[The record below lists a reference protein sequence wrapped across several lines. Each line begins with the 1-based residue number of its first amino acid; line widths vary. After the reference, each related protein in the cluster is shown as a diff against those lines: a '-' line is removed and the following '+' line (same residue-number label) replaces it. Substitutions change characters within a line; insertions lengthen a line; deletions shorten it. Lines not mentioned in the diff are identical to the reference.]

1 MSAGPF
7 EEGPL
12 YHYAENEAEV
22 AVSDFVDPAEE
33 AGYLPVD
40 VEYETPTPKTIRE
53 ASGPAPPRRLSIAS
67 SYDAVADY
75 PPVQAPTLPPPR
87 LFPKQKDIEPAEAPT
102 ASRSRLSYLGLVG
115 LVGLA
120 GLGGASMGGSSSS
133 SSGALASSASGC
145 VLGTVQWSAIAG
157 SIPGHLVADG
167 SAIDAALY
175 PDISEAIGGFPIA
188 FLPDLMGRYARGGT
202 VPGEAMEASVDASSI
217 SVRID
222 DPGHSHVDST
232 GFAVKRDGQ
241 YSLAHL
247 YTFTTSG
254 LNLKDAGPAITNAE
268 TGISAVLEGGTE
280 TRPASVVLVPHI
292 CVGPA
297 VDPE

>member
-1 MSAGPF
+1 MSVGPF

-22 AVSDFVDPAEE
+22 AVSDFVDPEGE

-40 VEYETPTPKTIRE
+40 VEYETPKPRTIRE

-67 SYDAVADY
+67 SYDAVTDY
-75 PPVQAPTLPPPR
+75 PPVRAPTLPPPR
-87 LFPKQKDIEPAEAPT
+87 LFPKQKDIEPVEAPT
-102 ASRSRLSYLGLVG
+102 VPRNRLSYLGLVG

-145 VLGTVQWSAIAG
+145 VVGTVQWSAIAG

-167 SAIDAALY
+167 SAIDAARY
-175 PDISEAIGGFPIA
+175 PDVSEAIGGS
-188 FLPDLMGRYARGGT
+188 LPDLMGRYARGGA
-202 VPGEAMEASVDASSI
+202 VPGGVMEASVDASSL

-232 GFAVKRDGQ
+232 GTTMLRDGK

-247 YTFTTSG
+247 YTFTTAG
-254 LNLKDAGPAITNAE
+254 INLRDPGPPVVTAQA
-268 TGISAVLEGGTE
+268 GISAALEGGTE